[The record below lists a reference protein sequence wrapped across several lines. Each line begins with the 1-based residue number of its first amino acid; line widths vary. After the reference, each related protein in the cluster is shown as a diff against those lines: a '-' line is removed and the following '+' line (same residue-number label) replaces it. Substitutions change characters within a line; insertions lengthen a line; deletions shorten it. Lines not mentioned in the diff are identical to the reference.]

1 MNLSVWPSHLLRLS
15 SRNQEIRSDSHSV
28 LSLMQWRTEIL
39 SWNIHQYKAWFFQIP
54 GSHPWFCWWNTCY
67 SLHHW
72 YCSLS
77 LSLSF
82 FYSKDFAHFY
92 PFENKIFCKS
102 IWDLQYMHV
111 DFVLKVNSPLCPSA
125 FSQSLK
131 CIKVCYLRGWM
142 PLSYHKIKLHI
153 YSHVVFKS
161 NVIELFSLRRF
172 TFQHSMRWSRIY
184 LALHHHCFISDVLL

>member
-67 SLHHW
+67 SLHRW

-82 FYSKDFAHFY
+82 FLFKGL
-92 PFENKIFCKS
+92 CTLLS
-102 IWDLQYMHV
+102 IWEQDFLQIHLRPTIYACG
-111 DFVLKVNSPLCPSA
+111 FCSESKFTTLPFSL
-125 FSQSLK
+125 SQSLK